1 MKNWLWTVHY
11 WGREGKQVKRQERN
25 KAVAMRTACDLME
38 VGINVHA
45 ITGPKGM
52 TVERD
57 EIERHCRK
65 AKR

>member
-1 MKNWLWTVHY
+1 
-11 WGREGKQVKRQERN
+11 
-25 KAVAMRTACDLME
+25 MRAACDLME

>member
-1 MKNWLWTVHY
+1 L
-11 WGREGKQVKRQERN
+11 GREGKQVKRQERN

-38 VGINVHA
+38 VGINVYA